1 LRARHRPSYWNVAGG
16 TPHAKGDHTKS
27 DANAVRGSVWLLAAA
42 LGLIGLALLLLLRP
56 LLAARRGAALDA
68 QQHAAA
74 ASRPLAAVTRIP
86 GARPVRRTL
95 PDRPVAPPPPA
106 EGTGASGDAGATGAT
121 GQAADA
127 AANAAAEAEAPSG
140 IQLFPPPGTK
150 PPRPGIVVP
159 PDFELP
165 PGYVRHFQ
173 TTDDGEQL
181 APILM
186 FHPDFDWV
194 DGAGRPLQLP
204 ADRIVPP
211 DLAPPGLTIRMLE
224 VPDTHVPTVEDPPPG
239 AVFEPENP

>member
-1 LRARHRPSYWNVAGG
+1 LSLADRTTACGG
-16 TPHAKGDHTKS
+16 EGGYTKS

-42 LGLIGLALLLLLRP
+42 LGLIGLALLLLVRP
-56 LLAARRGAALDA
+56 LLLARRGAALDA
-68 QQHAAA
+68 TQQHAAA
-74 ASRPLAAVTRIP
+74 AGSRPLAAVTRIP
-86 GARPVRRTL
+86 GARPVPRSL
-95 PDRPVAPPPPA
+95 PERPAAPPQPGDGGA
-106 EGTGASGDAGATGAT
+106 ATGGAAGAANANGTA
-121 GQAADA
+121 AADA
-127 AANAAAEAEAPSG
+127 AANAAAEADAPSG

-150 PPRPGIVVP
+150 PPKPGIIVP

-194 DGAGRPLQLP
+194 DAAGQPLQLP
-204 ADRIVPP
+204 DDRIVPP
-211 DLAPPGLTIRMLE
+211 ELAPPGLTIRMLE
-224 VPDTHVPTVEDPPPG
+224 LPDTHVPTVEDPPPG